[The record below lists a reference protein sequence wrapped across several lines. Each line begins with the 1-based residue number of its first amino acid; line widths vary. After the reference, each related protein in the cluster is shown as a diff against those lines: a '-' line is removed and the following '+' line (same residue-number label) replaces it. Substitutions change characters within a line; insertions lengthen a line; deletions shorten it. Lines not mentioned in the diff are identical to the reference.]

1 MTNATKPIDPM
12 VRAGRALAQAQRIFV
27 LTGAGISAESGISTF
42 RDAQTG
48 HWSRFDPMRLAS
60 QDGFGKEPGVVWRWY
75 MERLAAVEQAEPN
88 AGHRALA
95 ALAALVPHVTLATQN
110 VDNLHERGGT
120 PDVLHLHGSITAH
133 RCNGCGRPYTLQECD
148 RERDLPPECAHCGA
162 YIRPAVVWFGELL
175 PGPVLE
181 AAYAAAERCHAM
193 IVVGTSGMVYPAA
206 GLPDIAKA
214 HDATVI
220 DVNVEPNPITEVAH
234 IYLQGKG
241 GNVLPRLVDEVK
253 RQRTATEQP

>member
-1 MTNATKPIDPM
+1 MTDAKPIDPM
-12 VRAGRALAQAQRIFV
+12 VRAGRALAQVQHVFV

-60 QDGFGKEPGVVWRWY
+60 QDGFSKDPGLVWRWY
-75 MERLAAVEQAEPN
+75 MERLAAVEQAVPN

-95 ALAALVPHVTLATQN
+95 DLAAIVPHLTLATQN
-110 VDNLHERGGT
+110 VDDLHERAGT
-120 PDVLHLHGSITAH
+120 PEVLHLHGSIATH
-133 RCNGCGRPYTLQECD
+133 RCNGCGRPYALQAGD
-148 RERDLPPECAHCGA
+148 RARDLPPECPHCGA
-162 YIRPAVVWFGELL
+162 NIRPGVVWFGELL

-181 AAYAAAERCHAM
+181 AAYAAAEQCDAM

-214 HDATVI
+214 HAATVI
-220 DVNVEPNPITEVAH
+220 DVNLEPNPITEVAH

-241 GNVLPRLVDEVK
+241 GEVLPWLVEEVK
-253 RQRTATEQP
+253 RQREQPD